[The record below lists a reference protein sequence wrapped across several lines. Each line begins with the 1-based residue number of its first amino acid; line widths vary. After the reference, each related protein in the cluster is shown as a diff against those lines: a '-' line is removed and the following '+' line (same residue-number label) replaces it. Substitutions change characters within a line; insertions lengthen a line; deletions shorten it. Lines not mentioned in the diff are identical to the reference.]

1 MAVRWAD
8 FTVIDRATGAL
19 HFDDGVVIEPTLTR
33 AQFLQMQPGETRDV
47 SVQNEPWCSWRVT
60 RLRSGGRVFIAVVQF
75 RGEELQS
82 VELVESDLVGFGDW
96 KDWSE
101 ARELEDQRRY
111 ATFLSSELGSRRS
124 FHWGTASAI
133 YDARSGGSFI
143 KISYHVADV
152 TSASPRLLVLGFLSF
167 LASLVAALTDHGM
180 LGGTLLLIAIALV
193 GIFVVRR

>member
-1 MAVRWAD
+1 
-8 FTVIDRATGAL
+8 VIDRTTGAL

-33 AQFLQMQPGETRDV
+33 AQFLQMQPGETLDL

-60 RLRSGGRVFIAVVQF
+60 RLRSAGRVFIAVVQF

-82 VELVESDLVGFGDW
+82 VELVESDMVGFGDW

-124 FHWGTASAI
+124 FHWGTTSAI
-133 YDARSGGSFI
+133 YDTRSGGSFI
-143 KISYHVADV
+143 KISYRVFEI
-152 TSASPRLLVLGFLSF
+152 TSASPKLLVLGLMSF
-167 LASLVAALTDHGM
+167 SGSLVAALTDHGM
-180 LGGTLLLIAIALV
+180 LGGTLLFFAIALV
-193 GIFVVRR
+193 SIFVVRR